1 VAGGK
6 SSSSATSAAS
16 RPCSRT
22 CFSIET
28 QYNKPG
34 EEQVTG
40 RRRRENQKLGK
51 AGVWQ
56 KNGRKNK
63 STSGFAFSGHLGPG
77 TCLS

>member
-40 RRRRENQKLGK
+40 RRRQENQKLGK

-56 KNGRKNK
+56 KKWQEK
-63 STSGFAFSGHLGPG
+63 QIHLWFCFFRPPG